1 MQSPELFAALTNRSI
16 LDQRFATSLNNETLE
31 LLKELSRYL
40 RDRINREGTRIATQK
55 RLETLLADV
64 NKKTEQIYSD
74 IETLYFKQF
83 KELSVEEA
91 DFVVAA
97 MQSVVVS
104 DVVIESVSNQ
114 RLWAAITK
122 NPLNLGGDNGYVD
135 FNDMIKNLGG
145 NSRKVAS
152 MISGGYSQGLTN
164 QEIVQ
169 GLIGTRAN
177 NYQDGI
183 VDKSRRDASSIVR
196 TAINSIA
203 NTSRDEIYQQ
213 NSDIIYGYRI
223 VATIDT
229 RTSVIC
235 RGYDQKVVRYTDKF
249 QPKPPFH
256 YNCVLEGTIVS
267 TCSGVD
273 KLFKRAYKGTVI
285 DIVTK
290 SGRKLSI
297 TPNHPVLT
305 RNGWKAAKLID
316 GSDQL
321 ATIPEKVFIGEHYK
335 DSVKS
340 EISDLFSSIDVL
352 RKPSLIANRPSTT
365 KDFHGDGS
373 NSEISVIDI
382 DRLTWNG
389 IKSIFNKKSINNWFG
404 TRKLAHSTLHSLG
417 SLSER
422 LLSWNPSCGGDIGSL
437 GVCTSFFK
445 SHLAHALGLLLRPI
459 SKLAKLAYK
468 KLFYGSF
475 TAIKAD
481 MLGDA
486 ANTDTTFISF
496 DDVVLF
502 SSRKVNGSCHVYN
515 LENKDNWYLS
525 NGIITHNCRTS
536 TVPEIYGNQLKDT
549 GATRAVNFKKRGDV
563 EAGKVGQVSSQQQ
576 YYEILKRQP
585 AAQQDLV
592 LGKARGLIFRNS
604 GLSADEFRKA
614 MTDTMGNPLTLKDMA
629 RENKRILDYMQNNSF
644 LSEYIDSGS

>member
-55 RLETLLADV
+55 RLERLLEDV

-74 IETLYFKQF
+74 IEALYFKQF
-83 KELSVEEA
+83 KELSIEEA

-114 RLWAAITK
+114 RLWSAITK

-169 GLIGTRAN
+169 GLIGSRAN
-177 NYQDGI
+177 SYQDGI
-183 VDKSRRDASSIVR
+183 VDKSRRDANSIVR

-229 RTSVIC
+229 LTSAIC

-256 YNCVLEGTIVS
+256 YG
-267 TCSGVD
+267 
-273 KLFKRAYKGTVI
+273 
-285 DIVTK
+285 
-290 SGRKLSI
+290 
-297 TPNHPVLT
+297 
-305 RNGWKAAKLID
+305 
-316 GSDQL
+316 
-321 ATIPEKVFIGEHYK
+321 
-335 DSVKS
+335 
-340 EISDLFSSIDVL
+340 
-352 RKPSLIANRPSTT
+352 
-365 KDFHGDGS
+365 
-373 NSEISVIDI
+373 
-382 DRLTWNG
+382 
-389 IKSIFNKKSINNWFG
+389 
-404 TRKLAHSTLHSLG
+404 
-417 SLSER
+417 
-422 LLSWNPSCGGDIGSL
+422 
-437 GVCTSFFK
+437 
-445 SHLAHALGLLLRPI
+445 
-459 SKLAKLAYK
+459 
-468 KLFYGSF
+468 
-475 TAIKAD
+475 
-481 MLGDA
+481 
-486 ANTDTTFISF
+486 
-496 DDVVLF
+496 
-502 SSRKVNGSCHVYN
+502 
-515 LENKDNWYLS
+515 
-525 NGIITHNCRTS
+525 CRS
-536 TVPEIYGNQLKDT
+536 AVVPEIYGNKLKDT

-563 EAGKVGQVSSQQQ
+563 KAGKVGQVSSQQQ

-614 MTDTMGNPLTLKDMA
+614 MTDAMGNPLTLKDMA
-629 RENKRILDYMQNNSF
+629 RENKRILDYMQSNSF
-644 LSEYIDSGS
+644 LSEYID

>member
-31 LLKELSRYL
+31 LLKELSKYL
-40 RDRINREGTRIATQK
+40 RERINREGTRIATQK
-55 RLETLLADV
+55 RLERLLADV

-74 IETLYFKQF
+74 IEALYFNQF
-83 KELSVEEA
+83 KELSIEES

-122 NPLNLGGDNGYVD
+122 NPLNLGGNNGYVD
-135 FNDMIKNLGG
+135 FNDLINSLGD
-145 NSRKVAS
+145 NSKKIAS

-183 VDKSRRDASSIVR
+183 VDKSRRDASAIVR

-229 RTSVIC
+229 RTSTIC

-256 YNCVLEGTIVS
+256 
-267 TCSGVD
+267 
-273 KLFKRAYKGTVI
+273 
-285 DIVTK
+285 
-290 SGRKLSI
+290 
-297 TPNHPVLT
+297 
-305 RNGWKAAKLID
+305 
-316 GSDQL
+316 
-321 ATIPEKVFIGEHYK
+321 
-335 DSVKS
+335 
-340 EISDLFSSIDVL
+340 FSCRS
-352 RKPSLIANRPSTT
+352 
-365 KDFHGDGS
+365 
-373 NSEISVIDI
+373 
-382 DRLTWNG
+382 
-389 IKSIFNKKSINNWFG
+389 
-404 TRKLAHSTLHSLG
+404 
-417 SLSER
+417 
-422 LLSWNPSCGGDIGSL
+422 
-437 GVCTSFFK
+437 
-445 SHLAHALGLLLRPI
+445 
-459 SKLAKLAYK
+459 
-468 KLFYGSF
+468 
-475 TAIKAD
+475 AI
-481 MLGDA
+481 
-486 ANTDTTFISF
+486 
-496 DDVVLF
+496 
-502 SSRKVNGSCHVYN
+502 
-515 LENKDNWYLS
+515 
-525 NGIITHNCRTS
+525 
-536 TVPEIYGNQLKDT
+536 VPEIYGNQLKDT

-629 RENKRILDYMQNNSF
+629 RENKRILDYMQSNSF
-644 LSEYIDSGS
+644 LSEYID